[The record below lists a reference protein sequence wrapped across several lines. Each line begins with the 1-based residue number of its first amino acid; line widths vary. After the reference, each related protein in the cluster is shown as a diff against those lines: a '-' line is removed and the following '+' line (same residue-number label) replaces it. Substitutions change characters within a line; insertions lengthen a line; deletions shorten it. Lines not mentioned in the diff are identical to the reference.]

1 MEIKQDCPT
10 QDNKI
15 NCSECSHECK
25 LRMQPEI
32 EANSNLPESKL
43 ATIYY

>member
-1 MEIKQDCPT
+1 MIVDCPT
-10 QDNKI
+10 IENKI
-15 NCSECSHECK
+15 NCSVCTLECK

-32 EANSNLPESKL
+32 ETSSVMPEPEL

>member
-1 MEIKQDCPT
+1 MTTECPT
-10 QDNKI
+10 IENKI
-15 NCSECSHECK
+15 DCSVCTLECK

-32 EANSNLPESKL
+32 ETDPVMPESES